1 MGCPDADLARARS
14 GRLWHRDVVRLMLLA
29 ALLVAACSTAP
40 DAPGSP
46 VGSGAGGGAAREA
59 WRTAT
64 LRDVLTGDDFSI
76 ADLVG
81 KVVVI
86 EPMAIWC
93 VNCRF
98 QQLEAQHA
106 LETLGADDVVY
117 LSLDVDARER
127 PEDLAAYTR
136 REGFDW
142 RFAIA
147 STEVSRSL
155 AATFGD
161 QVLSPPATPLIV
173 LSAAGEVVD
182 RHFGGKNAA
191 ELVALLRPLLP

>member
-1 MGCPDADLARARS
+1 
-14 GRLWHRDVVRLMLLA
+14 MLLA

-40 DAPGSP
+40 AAPGS
-46 VGSGAGGGAAREA
+46 SAGAGDQGGSAGEA
-59 WRTAT
+59 WRTAV
-64 LRDVLTGDDFSI
+64 LRDVLTGDEFSI
-76 ADLVG
+76 RDLEG

-93 VNCRF
+93 INCRF

-106 LETLGADDVVY
+106 LETLGSDDVVY

-127 PEDLAAYTR
+127 PEDLAAYAR

-142 RFAIA
+142 RFAVA
-147 STEVSRSL
+147 STEFSRSL

-173 LSAAGEVVD
+173 LSRDGDVVE
-182 RHFGGKNAA
+182 RHFGGKNSA
-191 ELVALLRPLLP
+191 ELVALLRQQLP